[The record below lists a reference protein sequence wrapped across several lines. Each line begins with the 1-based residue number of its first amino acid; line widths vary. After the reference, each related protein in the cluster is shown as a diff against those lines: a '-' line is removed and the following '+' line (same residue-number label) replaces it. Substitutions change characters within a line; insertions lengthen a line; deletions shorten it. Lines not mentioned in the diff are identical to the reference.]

1 MNQVRTSGGG
11 GQGVPVEDPLRIRK
25 HLEGLQAAE
34 TEFPIKVEGT
44 HTLPYTARLME
55 LEKGSMHVKLI
66 RPLPHELIPGA
77 PFEMLFATAEQRFK
91 GLVTFQGRQGY
102 LLYRFT
108 IPTRLVPSDQRQHK
122 RYPFRPREK
131 AYVLAQDGGLPGF
144 GLAGPLVNLSLGGLA
159 FRVDRVVRLDD
170 HMRLT
175 PGLGFFEKGKALP
188 MLKIRDLPKLPLFE
202 ARGLIAN
209 ACEREGEI
217 VLGVQFG
224 ELGPSE
230 LAELQE
236 VLDFREKLQR
246 AGSQPSASSATPA
259 PREARTAAAQ
269 REAPATA
276 SPRVNPAGAES
287 PEALKLL
294 GRRTAGL
301 VLAMPP
307 GHLREGVQAALA
319 GGGYLRVAAV
329 DSLHQAL
336 ALLRADKGASNRLL
350 LALLDPVR
358 ESDLAEIRALQRDQG
373 ELRELPV
380 ALLGA
385 AAKPGLEDDSL
396 IRPLPLPDG
405 APGPWLEMLDEIAGL
420 LGA

>member
-11 GQGVPVEDPLRIRK
+11 GQGVPVEDPLRVRR
-25 HLEGLQAAE
+25 HLEELRTAE

-44 HTLPYTARLME
+44 HTLPYTARIQM
-55 LEKGSMHVKLI
+55 LEPKSMHLKLI
-66 RPLPHELIPGA
+66 RPLPHELAPGA

-102 LLYRFT
+102 LLYRFSV
-108 IPTRLVPSDQRQHK
+108 PARLVPSDQRQHK

-131 AYVLAQDGGLPGF
+131 AYVLAQDGGLPGH

-202 ARGLIAN
+202 ARGVIAN

-217 VLGVQFG
+217 IIGVQFG
-224 ELGPSE
+224 ELGSAE
-230 LAELQE
+230 VAELQE
-236 VLDFREKLQR
+236 VLEFRERLQR
-246 AGSQPSASSATPA
+246 VSSGAPPSAPPREGRPVGEARESPA
-259 PREARTAAAQ
+259 PG
-269 REAPATA
+269 
-276 SPRVNPAGAES
+276 SPRLNPAGTET
-287 PEALKLL
+287 PEALRLL
-294 GRRTAGL
+294 GRRTTGL

-307 GHLREGVQAALA
+307 GQGRDQVKAFLA
-319 GGGYLRVAAV
+319 QGGYLRVEAV
-329 DSLHQAL
+329 DSLNQAL
-336 ALLRADKGASNRLL
+336 AVLRADKGGSGRLL
-350 LALLDPVR
+350 LTAMDSLR
-358 ESDLAEIRALQRDQG
+358 EGDLAEIRALQRDLG

-380 ALLGA
+380 AILTDAPQPDLG
-385 AAKPGLEDDSL
+385 DTL
-396 IRPLPLPDG
+396 IRALPLPG
-405 APGPWLEMLDEIAGL
+405 AGNSPAWLGQLDEVAGI
-420 LGA
+420 

>member
-1 MNQVRTSGGG
+1 M
-11 GQGVPVEDPLRIRK
+11 EDPLRIRR
-25 HLEGLQAAE
+25 HLEALRAAE

-44 HTLPYTARLME
+44 HTLPYTARLAE
-55 LEKGSMHVKLI
+55 LEPDSMHLKLI
-66 RPLPHELIPGA
+66 RPLPHEMIPGA

-91 GLVTFQGRQGY
+91 GLLTFHGRQGY
-102 LLYRFT
+102 LLYRFS

-122 RYPFRPREK
+122 RYAFRPREK
-131 AYVLAQDGGLPGF
+131 AYVLAQDGGVPGF

-175 PGLGFFEKGKALP
+175 PGLGFFEKGKTLP

-202 ARGLIAN
+202 ARGMVAN

-217 VLGVQFG
+217 IVGVQFG
-224 ELGPSE
+224 DLRPAE

-236 VLDFREKLQR
+236 VLDFREKMQR
-246 AGSQPSASSATPA
+246 ASSASSPAPA
-259 PREARTAAAQ
+259 PREGRPVSPPA
-269 REAPATA
+269 EAPPSV
-276 SPRVNPAGAES
+276 SPRMNPAGMETPA
-287 PEALKLL
+287 ALKLL

-307 GHLREGVQAALA
+307 GPLRAEVLTALA
-319 GGGYLRVAAV
+319 RGGYLRVETV
-329 DSLHQAL
+329 DALHQAL
-336 ALLRADKGASNRLL
+336 TLLRADKGASNRVL
-350 LALLDPVR
+350 LALDPLHDG
-358 ESDLAEIRALQRDQG
+358 DLAEIRALQRDQG

-385 AAKPGLEDDSL
+385 SAAPGPGDSL
-396 IRPLPLPDG
+396 IRPLPLPG
-405 APGPWLEMLDEIAGL
+405 EPPEAWLDTLDEIAGL
-420 LGA
+420 SAS

>member
-1 MNQVRTSGGG
+1 M
-11 GQGVPVEDPLRIRK
+11 EDPLRIRR
-25 HLEGLQAAE
+25 HLEELRVAE

-44 HTLPYTARLME
+44 HTLPYTARLVE
-55 LEKGSMHVKLI
+55 LEKGSMHMKLI
-66 RPLPHELIPGA
+66 RPLPHELLPGA

-102 LLYRFT
+102 LLYRFS

-224 ELGPSE
+224 ELGPAE

-246 AGSQPSASSATPA
+246 AGSQSSASSTLPA
-259 PREARTAAAQ
+259 PREGRTAAQ
-269 REAPATA
+269 RDVPATA

-287 PEALKLL
+287 PEALKRL

-307 GHLREGVQAALA
+307 GPLREGVQTALA
-319 GGGYLRVAAV
+319 GGGYLRVETV
-329 DSLHQAL
+329 DALHQAL

-385 AAKPGLEDDSL
+385 TAIPGLEDGL
-396 IRPLPLPDG
+396 IRPLPLPGEG
-405 APGPWLEMLDEIAGL
+405 AGTWLDTLDEIAGL
-420 LGA
+420 LTS

>member
-1 MNQVRTSGGG
+1 M
-11 GQGVPVEDPLRIRK
+11 EDPLRIRR
-25 HLEGLQAAE
+25 HLEELRAAE

-55 LEKGSMHVKLI
+55 VEKGSMHVKLI
-66 RPLPHELIPGA
+66 RPLPHELIQGA

-108 IPTRLVPSDQRQHK
+108 VPTRLVPSDQRQHK

-236 VLDFREKLQR
+236 VLDLREKLQR

-259 PREARTAAAQ
+259 PREARTATAH

-307 GHLREGVQAALA
+307 GHLREGVQSALA
-319 GGGYLRVAAV
+319 GGGYLRVEAV

-358 ESDLAEIRALQRDQG
+358 DSDLAEIRALQRDQG

-385 AAKPGLEDDSL
+385 AAMPGLENDSL

-405 APGPWLEMLDEIAGL
+405 APGPWLEALDEIAGL

>member
-11 GQGVPVEDPLRIRK
+11 GQGVPVENPLQIRR
-25 HLEGLQAAE
+25 HLEGLRATQ

-44 HTLPYTARLME
+44 HTLPYTARLAE
-55 LEKGSMHVKLI
+55 LEKDAMHLKLI
-66 RPLPHELIPGA
+66 RPLPHELAPGA
-77 PFEMLFATAEQRFK
+77 AFEMLFASAEQRFK

-108 IPTRLVPSDQRQHK
+108 IPAQLVPSDQRQHK

-131 AYVLAQDGGLPGF
+131 AYVLAQDGGVPGF
-144 GLAGPLVNLSLGGLA
+144 GLAGPLVNLSHGGLA

-175 PGLGFFEKGKALP
+175 LGLGFFEKGKPLP

-202 ARGLIAN
+202 ARGVVAN

-217 VLGVQFG
+217 ILGVQFG
-224 ELGPSE
+224 DLRPAE

-236 VLDFREKLQR
+236 VLDFREKMQR
-246 AGSQPSASSATPA
+246 TTSVPGPVSA
-259 PREARTAAAQ
+259 PREGRP
-269 REAPATA
+269 APAPAETPLSP
-276 SPRVNPAGAES
+276 SPRMNPAGAET
-287 PEALKLL
+287 PAALKLL

-307 GHLREGVQAALA
+307 GPLRDGILAALA
-319 GGGYLRVAAV
+319 QGGYLRVETV
-329 DSLHQAL
+329 DALYQAL
-336 ALLRADKGASNRLL
+336 ALLRADKGAANRLL
-350 LALLDPVR
+350 LALGPLLDG
-358 ESDLAEIRALQRDQG
+358 DLAGIQSLQRDQG

-380 ALLGA
+380 AIVGA
-385 AAKPGLEDDSL
+385 GTLPGTGNGL
-396 IRPLPLPDG
+396 IQPLPLPEEPLE
-405 APGPWLEMLDEIAGL
+405 AWLDTLDEIAGL
-420 LGA
+420 SSS

>member
-11 GQGVPVEDPLRIRK
+11 GQGVPVEDPLRIRR
-25 HLEGLQAAE
+25 HLEELRAAE

-44 HTLPYTARLME
+44 HTLPYTARLVE
-55 LEKGSMHVKLI
+55 LEKGSMHMKLI

-91 GLVTFQGRQGY
+91 GLLTFQGRHGY
-102 LLYRFT
+102 LLYRFS

-175 PGLGFFEKGKALP
+175 PGLGFFEKGKTLP

-202 ARGLIAN
+202 ARGMIAN

-224 ELGPSE
+224 ELGPAE

-246 AGSQPSASSATPA
+246 AGSSPAAVPA
-259 PREARTAAAQ
+259 PREGRATAAHP
-269 REAPATA
+269 EAAA
-276 SPRVNPAGAES
+276 SPSPRTNPAGTET
-287 PEALKLL
+287 PEALKRL

-307 GHLREGVQAALA
+307 GPLREGVQAALA
-319 GGGYLRVAAV
+319 GGGYLRVEAV
-329 DSLHQAL
+329 DALHQAL

-358 ESDLAEIRALQRDQG
+358 EGDLAEIRALQRDQG

-385 AAKPGLEDDSL
+385 TAIPGLEDGL
-396 IRPLPLPDG
+396 IRPLPLPGEG
-405 APGPWLEMLDEIAGL
+405 ADTWLDALDEIAGL
-420 LGA
+420 LAS